1 MSPMQQ
7 HQLNDA
13 KSQGFDATH
22 WANGFMYPTRTGKQ
36 QQQKATGETM
46 KEQIGELHNRM
57 TMTIDNTDCSDE
69 EKYQQ
74 LVQQTDAQYHIDEIA
89 KFDQYHRTLN
99 KAAASHGE

>member
-36 QQQKATGETM
+36 QQQKATGET
-46 KEQIGELHNRM
+46 I
-57 TMTIDNTDCSDE
+57 MTIDNTDCSDE

-99 KAAASHGE
+99 KAAASHEG